1 MIQSGYPNT
10 EYHGPMLVEIRRE
23 VGDILGKSYR
33 QFYHYSYL
41 FYFFITIICN
51 DVSSSNWMKY
61 SFKVL
66 VSIDALKLATFTLKA

>member
-23 VGDILGKSYR
+23 VGDILGKR
-33 QFYHYSYL
+33 HKQFYHYSYMFL
-41 FYFFITIICN
+41 IICN
-51 DVSSSNWMKY
+51 DVSSSNWIKY

-66 VSIDALKLATFTLKA
+66 VSIDALKLATFILKV